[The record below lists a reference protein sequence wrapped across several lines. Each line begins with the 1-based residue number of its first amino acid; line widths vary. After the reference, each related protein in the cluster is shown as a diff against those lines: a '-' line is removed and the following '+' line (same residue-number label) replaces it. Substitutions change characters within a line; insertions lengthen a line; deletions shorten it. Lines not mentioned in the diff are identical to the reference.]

1 MGRWQRE
8 ALTEVLWREVAAPP
22 PSPAATVPL
31 PIASRQGGWDGRYQ
45 PLPVV
50 NPPSNQKHHR
60 GGKKY
65 CETLQKQPEIIVRPD
80 RHRLA
85 MRRQR
90 RAQLALPVPGRVQ
103 PRDPPPPP
111 ARPPPGPAPDSM
123 PVRVPAP

>member
-8 ALTEVLWREVAAPP
+8 ALTEVRWREVAAPP

-60 GGKKY
+60 GGQKY

-85 MRRQR
+85 YRTERGE
-90 RAQLALPVPGRVQ
+90 AIAPHILGPVQ
-103 PRDPPPPP
+103 PG
-111 ARPPPGPAPDSM
+111 AQTAGGAP
-123 PVRVPAP
+123 

>member
-1 MGRWQRE
+1 MRISDWSSDVCSSD
-8 ALTEVLWREVAAPP
+8 L
-22 PSPAATVPL
+22 SPAATVPL

-85 MRRQR
+85 MRRER
-90 RAQLALPVPGRVQ
+90 GAQLALPILIGRASG
-103 PRDPPPPP
+103 RE
-111 ARPPPGPAPDSM
+111 
-123 PVRVPAP
+123 RVCQYV

>member
-8 ALTEVLWREVAAPP
+8 ALTEVRWREVAAPP

-50 NPPSNQKHHR
+50 NPPSNQKHHP

-65 CETLQKQPEIIVRPD
+65 RETLKKQPEIILRPD
-80 RHRLA
+80 LNW
-85 MRRQR
+85 
-90 RAQLALPVPGRVQ
+90 LPVRRERG
-103 PRDPPPPP
+103 
-111 ARPPPGPAPDSM
+111 AHPAPPILGIPESSRVGKEECENGRPQVYADS
-123 PVRVPAP
+123 VKKKKN